1 MSICKGLFLLGAI
14 FISHSLFS
22 QKLEFLDARPIEILN
37 SEAEELSPMVTPNG
51 NMLYFA
57 RAFHSDNT
65 GGDLAGM
72 DIWVSKRDSSGIWS
86 NPSNDLGFWNNRE
99 NNAIIG
105 VRKDNRV
112 VYLLNSYTS
121 GDGISFSKEID
132 GKWIKPELLPLKW
145 MKRHNFNGFYMSPD
159 FDILLISANRSN
171 SVGEEDLYVSL
182 KDSLGRWQEP
192 TSLGATINTEGFEIS
207 PYLSADKKSLFFA
220 SNGHGGFGDADIFV
234 SQRLY
239 DNWTVW
245 SKPVNL
251 GEKINSTGFDA
262 YFCISTDSTAYFSSN
277 KDGGMADLYSAKLKG
292 LKIGDSE
299 KYAQKLIEEAKQI
312 LKELRGEKNHR
323 EYFIEFY
330 PESDA
335 FIDASKIKLN
345 DLVKFLNY
353 QAYNELILL
362 SVAYEPED
370 LGIHDKRI
378 DNLREYLKI
387 SGISENK
394 IKVETLGNMRRGVGE
409 KLFED
414 KDGIVIIVSY

>member
-1 MSICKGLFLLGAI
+1 MSICKGLFLLGAL

-22 QKLEFLDARPIEILN
+22 QKLEFLDAKPIEILN

-51 NMLYFA
+51 DMLYFV
-57 RAFHSDNT
+57 RAFHPDNT

-72 DIWVSKRDSSGIWS
+72 DIWVSKRDSSGTWS
-86 NPSNDLGFWNNRE
+86 EASNNLSFWNNRK

-105 VRKDNRV
+105 VRKDNKV
-112 VYLLNSYTS
+112 VYLLNSYAT
-121 GDGISFSKEID
+121 GDGISFSKVIND
-132 GKWIKPELLPLKW
+132 SWIKPELLPLKW
-145 MKRHNFNGFYMSPD
+145 MKRHDFNGFYMNPD
-159 FDILLISANRSN
+159 FDVLLISANRTN

-192 TSLGATINTEGFEIS
+192 KNLGATINTEGFEIS

-220 SNGHGGFGDADIFV
+220 SNGHGGYGDADIFV

-251 GEKINSTGFDA
+251 GEKINSAGFDA
-262 YFCISTDSTAYFSSN
+262 YFHIATDSMAYFSSN
-277 KDGGMADLYSAKLKG
+277 KAGGMADLYSAKLKG

-299 KYAQKLIEEAKQI
+299 KYAQKLIEEARQI

-335 FIDASKIKLN
+335 FLDASKMKLN

-353 QAYNELILL
+353 QSYNELILF

-378 DNLREYLKI
+378 ENLTEYLKI

-394 IKVETLGNMRRGVGE
+394 IKMETPSNMRRGAGE

-414 KDGIVIIVSY
+414 KEGILIIVSY